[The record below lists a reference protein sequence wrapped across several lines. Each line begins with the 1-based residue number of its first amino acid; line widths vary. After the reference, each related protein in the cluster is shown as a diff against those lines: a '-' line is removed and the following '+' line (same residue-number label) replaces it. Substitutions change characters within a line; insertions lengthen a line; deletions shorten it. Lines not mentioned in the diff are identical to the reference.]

1 MAVVEGAWGWQ
12 LTLVRCMGIIP
23 LGLTDFP
30 LSESTELSGF
40 TQRVQPAVG
49 CALPGLT
56 PMGWPVN
63 FHYRK

>member
-40 TQRVQPAVG
+40 TQRAQS
-49 CALPGLT
+49 
-56 PMGWPVN
+56 GWGVLCLV
-63 FHYRK
+63 